1 MQKLSKNVQDALAR
15 ANEVA
20 EEVFSSMRTIR
31 SFANE
36 SEEVSRYA
44 DKLSETYKLKL
55 KESVAYAGYVWS
67 NQVLSTYLDLI
78 VFSVWVCCLA
88 QYTWYLPLEGLF
100 WQTLHPHHPQFC

>member
-1 MQKLSKNVQDALAR
+1 VDYLRDPDSFCNTGYSSVTLICSHNPASLLCVWLQKLSKNVQDALAH

-44 DKLSETYKLKL
+44 DRLNATYKLKL

-67 NQVLSTYLDLI
+67 NQVLLNYCSL
-78 VFSVWVCCLA
+78 
-88 QYTWYLPLEGLF
+88 
-100 WQTLHPHHPQFC
+100 

>member
-1 MQKLSKNVQDALAR
+1 MQDSLAR

-44 DKLSETYKLKL
+44 DKLDVTYKLKL
-55 KESVAYAGYVWS
+55 KESVAYTGYLSS
-67 NQVLSTYLDLI
+67 NQVLVKMLRSDWLQCA
-78 VFSVWVCCLA
+78 SVA
-88 QYTWYLPLEGLF
+88 LP
-100 WQTLHPHHPQFC
+100 

>member
-1 MQKLSKNVQDALAR
+1 MKFLHRLYSVCNGSCRYVYTCLQKLSKNVQDALAR

-44 DKLSETYKLKL
+44 DKLNATYKLKL
-55 KESVAYAGYVWS
+55 KESVAYAGYMWS
-67 NQVLSTYLDLI
+67 NQVLIAITSKSL
-78 VFSVWVCCLA
+78 SVLCVL
-88 QYTWYLPLEGLF
+88 Y
-100 WQTLHPHHPQFC
+100 